1 MVVGGLIAFRLQ
13 RRGFRLRALAAVAL
27 SSLLA
32 CQAANMLAAHVDE
45 YFSAERL
52 IERLAGAESRAPF
65 RPAMP
70 FYSVDMF
77 DHTVPFYLGRTVT
90 LVHEQGEL
98 AWGIANAP
106 RNYVADMEE
115 FERRWVGD
123 AEAMAIMTEAT
134 YEALRVKDLPMRLLD
149 RDGRRVIVARH

>member
-1 MVVGGLIAFRLQ
+1 
-13 RRGFRLRALAAVAL
+13 
-27 SSLLA
+27 
-32 CQAANMLAAHVDE
+32 MLAAHIDA

-52 IERLAGAESRAPF
+52 IERLVGDESQRPF
-65 RPAMP
+65 RPDVP

-106 RNYVADMEE
+106 AQL
-115 FERRWVGD
+115 RRATSRSSSGDGVGD
-123 AEAMAIMTEAT
+123 AEAIRDHDG
-134 YEALRVKDLPMRLLD
+134 LRLTTTLRDTDLPMRLVD
-149 RDGRRVIVARH
+149 RDGRRVIVSRN